1 MLCMYMVYVQYVWVE
16 CYCIHLSV
24 RPSIRPCMCPLSLKR
39 CIQCMYNM
47 YVPRYYTIHVY
58 YVHTLCMVFI
68 LYIHPSVWSVHPSMH
83 VCFVCILCMDTV
95 YVSRYYTVY
104 LCCICIWFMY
114 TMYGMYTIVSICP
127 SACPSIHACILL
139 VYTLY
144 DIESIYRKYTCM
156 DRRANRWT
164 NGYNSIHTIH
174 IAHTPYTYTTYIHS

>member
-1 MLCMYMVYVQYVWVE
+1 MLLGIFVLCMYMVYVQYVWFE
-16 CYCIHLSV
+16 YCCIHLSV

-68 LYIHPSVWSVHPSMH
+68 LYIHPSVWSVRPSMH
-83 VCFVCILCMDTV
+83 VCFVCIFCMHTV

-114 TMYGMYTIVSICP
+114 TIYGMYTIISICP
-127 SACPSIHACILL
+127 SACPSTHACILL

-144 DIESIYRKYTCM
+144 DI
-156 DRRANRWT
+156 
-164 NGYNSIHTIH
+164 
-174 IAHTPYTYTTYIHS
+174 